1 MHRCFPWGT
10 CGPLSG
16 ESGQETNPNLQTN
29 QCDCNHIMA
38 DLDDPGKHIKH
49 VILEEDVVH
58 SSKQGTSCI
67 KTNHSRGLPNL
78 QIEAKVFI
86 PKLLETVRE
95 ATIANIIWNNVR
107 DISAFMYIY
116 ISIYDCVSYIILSS
130 IYICIV
136 YVISIRVLHLSVY
149 WDLSEG
155 SGYESWCY
163 GPIHL
168 HWRVFS
174 PLAKG

>member
-1 MHRCFPWGT
+1 
-10 CGPLSG
+10 
-16 ESGQETNPNLQTN
+16 
-29 QCDCNHIMA
+29 MA

-95 ATIANIIWNNVR
+95 ATIANII
-107 DISAFMYIY
+107 
-116 ISIYDCVSYIILSS
+116 
-130 IYICIV
+130 
-136 YVISIRVLHLSVY
+136 
-149 WDLSEG
+149 
-155 SGYESWCY
+155 
-163 GPIHL
+163 
-168 HWRVFS
+168 
-174 PLAKG
+174 